1 MQSESSQRPLAHI
14 PDLSPPSSEYD
25 QLPRGKPRGMKTLKL
40 DSANRGE
47 PRGIRPVAIKE
58 SCISSVEQFVRILE
72 DRQDIPVGSF
82 QYRGQRCGNWQLLP
96 SLTRKPISP
105 FETGLDRETHESL
118 RSKERHILKEFQAR
132 LVVYGREAPT
142 DELPLAIFAQHHG
155 APTRLLDWT
164 LNPLAALFFAIED
177 SDLWGDKCNRCPEQ
191 QCLKGKEKECAPV
204 VWAATGHRYYLS
216 DFPVRSFDLL
226 AKRPYFVIPDHD
238 ESRAAVQSSIF
249 CLWGVPT
256 TPLDQLNCL
265 ENPWKICIERKNSR
279 HLLWALHCMGITRE
293 TLFPDLDGLGAY
305 LSWKHRRIHQ
315 KEYRAYSTRKA
326 ASAQRQT

>member
-1 MQSESSQRPLAHI
+1 MQPEPPQRPLAHG
-14 PDLSPPSSEYD
+14 PDLSPPSGKYVMESE
-25 QLPRGKPRGMKTLKL
+25 
-40 DSANRGE
+40 
-47 PRGIRPVAIKE
+47 
-58 SCISSVEQFVRILE
+58 ISSLEQFVRILE

-96 SLTRKPISP
+96 TLTRKPVSP
-105 FETGLDRETHESL
+105 FETGLDRERHESL
-118 RSKERHILKEFQAR
+118 RYKERHILKEFQAR
-132 LVVYGREAPT
+132 LVAYGREAPP
-142 DELPLAIFAQHHG
+142 DELHLAILAQRHG

-177 SDLWGDKCNRCPEQ
+177 SDLWSDECRRCPQ
-191 QCLKGKEKECAPV
+191 QCPEGKKKECAPV

-216 DFPVRSFDLL
+216 DFPVRSFDDL
-226 AKRPYFVIPDHD
+226 ANRPYFVIPDHD

-256 TPLDQLNCL
+256 MPLDQLDYL
-265 ENPWKICIERKNSR
+265 ENPWKIHIDRKNSR
-279 HLLWALHCMGITRE
+279 HLLWVLHCLGITRE
-293 TLFPDLDGLGAY
+293 TLFPELDGLGAY

-315 KEYRAYSTRKA
+315 KEYKEHLTQRA